1 MAMRKFLALVG
12 IAASITLSSVS
23 PGQAQQAGSIVNVA
37 VIGEPASLDPG
48 ISATDLV
55 GMISQHVFETL
66 FTFDSKWNV
75 TPLLAEAMPNI
86 SADGTVYKIALR
98 QGIKFHNGREM
109 TAEDVVA
116 SLKRWM

>member
-1 MAMRKFLALVG
+1 MRKLLALVG
-12 IAASITLSSVS
+12 VAASISLSSVAPS
-23 PGQAQQAGSIVNVA
+23 PAQQAGGIVNVA

-75 TPLLAEAMPNI
+75 TPLLAEAMPNV

-98 QGIKFHNGREM
+98 QGI
-109 TAEDVVA
+109 
-116 SLKRWM
+116 